1 MDSTRHLTASTFLF
15 ARFGASWRMCVI
27 AHPRH
32 GSYRRPGGHVLEDHA
47 ETPQDAAMR
56 KALEE
61 SGYRPRLLPAPLP
74 EGYPHPAVPGPW
86 WTVDI
91 AAGPDSR
98 ADGRHLHR
106 DHVFVGVVPLTYEPQ
121 GPPALPVRWVD
132 RDALEV
138 LDTPT
143 ETKVLGAHLFDA
155 IDAVARPRTAAA
167 PDKDLATELLRRME
181 LDQEVR
187 LLPPSSRTPEVMERW
202 QEIDR
207 DNRIWLEQLLAV
219 RGWPGTSEVGERAA
233 TAVWLFAQHSD
244 PAPDFQLRCRDL
256 LAEAVLAGEAD
267 PRHSA
272 LLQDRVRIAQGRPQ
286 VFGTQLYADEAGE
299 LAPAPLWEAEQV
311 DLRRLEIGLEPLED
325 YLHACRQTAVG

>member
-1 MDSTRHLTASTFLF
+1 SVFLHTPPHTMALGPKSGPF
-15 ARFGASWRMCVI
+15 SGAV
-27 AHPRH
+27 AGP
-32 GSYRRPGGHVLEDHA
+32 P
-47 ETPQDAAMR
+47 
-56 KALEE
+56 
-61 SGYRPRLLPAPLP
+61 PAP
-74 EGYPHPAVPGPW
+74 
-86 WTVDI
+86 
-91 AAGPDSR
+91 
-98 ADGRHLHR
+98 
-106 DHVFVGVVPLTYEPQ
+106 
-121 GPPALPVRWVD
+121 
-132 RDALEV
+132 
-138 LDTPT
+138 
-143 ETKVLGAHLFDA
+143 
-155 IDAVARPRTAAA
+155 A
-167 PDKDLATELLRRME
+167 PDEELAAELLRRME

-187 LLPPSSRTPEVMERW
+187 LLPPASRTPEVMERW

-219 RGWPGTSEVGERAA
+219 RGWPGISEVGERAA

-311 DLRRLEIGLEPLED
+311 DLRRLEVGLEPLED